1 MGALCQAQID
11 GGSSSQPLARGL
23 DAAFAFFRTFVC
35 ATPTLH
41 ETARAMLQATMAV
54 ARRPEAR
61 AHVEE
66 MGVAISAAFLPQSDS
81 GFTYRRDLLQE
92 CCVWSD
98 DKIDGKP
105 FQRLE
110 LLGDAFLQCTRR
122 GRPRHACGSYAL
134 FPFRCA
140 VTDEGASAILRLR
153 RRCVDGAA

>member
-23 DAAFAFFRTFVC
+23 DAAFAFLRTFVC

-66 MGVAISAAFLPQSDS
+66 MGVAISAAFLPQYMVATLS
-81 GFTYRRDLLQE
+81 LAALIAVAIELQ
-92 CCVWSD
+92 
-98 DKIDGKP
+98 G
-105 FQRLE
+105 
-110 LLGDAFLQCTRR
+110 
-122 GRPRHACGSYAL
+122 
-134 FPFRCA
+134 
-140 VTDEGASAILRLR
+140 
-153 RRCVDGAA
+153 